1 MSSKP
6 TKLSFSN
13 LVDYRKSRGLNQANF
28 WKKLG
33 ITQSGG
39 SRYESGRNVPNPVKL
54 LLALVELGIVTDES
68 LDKASKVIA
77 KSK

>member
-1 MSSKP
+1 MSNKP
-6 TKLSFSN
+6 AKLSFSN
-13 LVDYRKSRGLNQANF
+13 LADYRKSRGMNQSSF

-54 LLALVELGIVTDES
+54 LLALVESGIVTDES

-77 KSK
+77 KAK